1 MWNLKNNDKIKII
14 YKTDLE
20 IEFIAS
26 RGEGWEER

>member
-1 MWNLKNNDKIKII
+1 MWNLKNNDKII

-20 IEFIAS
+20 IEFIAA